1 MLRGTTSNF
10 GTSLVAHM
18 MTPGVVQIPGDVSV
32 SEAAILMDRERIP
45 CLLVKDNDARYGIMT
60 SADIVKKVIAQG
72 LEPQDVEVRSI
83 MSQPVHSIEYDQA
96 TDEATS
102 LMASS
107 GTSLLIVTKQ
117 SQPVGIL
124 TARDLVL
131 APKRCETSIDA
142 TLRVTDGDG
151 EGARHSAIIRQLS
164 LSEHWWK
171 RPHCCFP
178 APEWSLPFSPGI
190 GTTFLVRGHSQQRVR
205 TPPIDRR
212 GRLIRRIGR
221 RYSVCPSG
229 LLRRIQNQSMG
240 TPEFVQIHRLSLSAV
255 LVLPFDRFTLDWYNL
270 PTLMHTCRG
279 HSR

>member
-107 GTSLLIVTKQ
+107 GTSSPHCHETK
-117 SQPVGIL
+117 SACGNSDS
-124 TARDLVL
+124 ARPRSG
-131 APKRCETSIDA
+131 AE
-142 TLRVTDGDG
+142 TLR
-151 EGARHSAIIRQLS
+151 
-164 LSEHWWK
+164 
-171 RPHCCFP
+171 
-178 APEWSLPFSPGI
+178 
-190 GTTFLVRGHSQQRVR
+190 
-205 TPPIDRR
+205 
-212 GRLIRRIGR
+212 
-221 RYSVCPSG
+221 
-229 LLRRIQNQSMG
+229 N
-240 TPEFVQIHRLSLSAV
+240 IH
-255 LVLPFDRFTLDWYNL
+255 
-270 PTLMHTCRG
+270 
-279 HSR
+279 